1 MDARVAPFAPP
12 ENEKVEKVPA
22 RCAGP
27 SLRPGLGRRPPG
39 GRAGQAADLAG
50 AGRERLGSM
59 GRTMQ
64 QLVEPTGSISSE
76 LAATREKAG
85 STTQAVTTTT
95 EVAGQA
101 NLLSTN

>member
-1 MDARVAPFAPP
+1 
-12 ENEKVEKVPA
+12 
-22 RCAGP
+22 
-27 SLRPGLGRRPPG
+27 
-39 GRAGQAADLAG
+39 
-50 AGRERLGSM
+50 
-59 GRTMQ
+59 MQ

-101 NLLSTN
+101 NLLSTNAAIEAEKAGQHGRGFLVAAGDVHRLPARRRWRPWTSRAGCG